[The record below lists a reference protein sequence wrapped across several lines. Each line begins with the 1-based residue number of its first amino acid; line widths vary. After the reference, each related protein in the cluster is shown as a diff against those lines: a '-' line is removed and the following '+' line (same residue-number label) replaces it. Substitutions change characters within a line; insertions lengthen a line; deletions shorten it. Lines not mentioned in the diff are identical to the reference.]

1 MVRILSCHSFLF
13 MSSYFPPFK
22 NSNDVIG
29 DFLLLARAGGLLD
42 RLLAPDHVDDG
53 GEAAGEEDGEV
64 HGHRIVVGL
73 GKVAHQVTS
82 HVQAPGQHVEC

>member
-1 MVRILSCHSFLF
+1 MDLKFEAAIHSSLCFL
-13 MSSYFPPFK
+13 PFK

-64 HGHRIVVGL
+64 HGHHVVVGL
-73 GKVAHQVTS
+73 GEVAHQVTS